1 MNKKLTYEQ
10 PSCDLFVIK
19 VEEGFLVVSGGANW
33 SNNSGGAGGDDK
45 YDDGDSF

>member
-19 VEEGFLVVSGGANW
+19 VEEGLLQYSTRTNSASSG
-33 SNNSGGAGGDDK
+33 
-45 YDDGDSF
+45 YDPDNDLGEI

>member
-19 VEEGFLVVSGGANW
+19 VEENFMSFDND
-33 SNNSGGAGGDDK
+33 NNTEK
-45 YDDGDSF
+45 FTFDGDEDL

>member
-19 VEEGFLVVSGGANW
+19 VEENFLQSGNYGAK
-33 SNNSGGAGGDDK
+33 GAAGGDIVEGNE
-45 YDDGDSF
+45 YDL

>member
-19 VEEGFLVVSGGANW
+19 VEEGFLQASQFSSKGTELMTV
-33 SNNSGGAGGDDK
+33 DTDE
-45 YDDGDSF
+45 DF